1 MMLGKQE
8 PEAMRCPNC
17 HSQVSDT
24 SRFCA
29 DCGAKLG
36 PEAPLSFTRTLET
49 PTNELSRG
57 TIFAGRYEVIEELGR
72 GGMGNV
78 YRAFDRKIHEEIA
91 IKFLKPEI
99 AADKKTVQRFSNEL
113 KIARRVSHHNV
124 CRMHDLHEE
133 GTALYITM
141 EYVRGEDLKALIRRM
156 GTLPV
161 GKTVSIARQVAE
173 GLAEAHK
180 LGVVHRDL
188 KPSNVMIDREGN
200 AKIMDFGIARSIY
213 AGGMTA
219 EGAMI
224 GTPEYMSPEQV
235 EGRETDGRSD
245 IYSLG
250 VMLFEMATGRVP
262 FEGDTP
268 LAVAFKHKN
277 EIPPGPRKINPQVP
291 EDLNRLVLRCLEK
304 DRSRRYQTVEEFL
317 ADLAKVEEGLPTTE
331 RIAAHRKPTTR
342 REFTVRFAPRRLIV
356 PAAAAVV
363 LVIVGFFAWRALFRP
378 VPLNPRDRPSVAVI
392 TFENQTGDKAY
403 DYLRDAIP
411 NLLITSLEQSQ
422 SIRIASWERLR
433 DLLKRLG
440 KSDQDVI
447 GRDLGF
453 ELCRMDGIQAIVL
466 GSFVKAGN
474 AFATDVKVLDVASKR
489 ILTTVGAQGDSVDSI
504 LKKQID
510 ELSREIAKGFG
521 RARRAGAASIT
532 EVTTASLD
540 AYNLFLKGRDEYE
553 KFYNADARLS
563 LEKAV
568 ALDPGF
574 AMAHSYLWRVYSA
587 LGNPEAARATLEK
600 LQKLGSRIKGKEGLY
615 IQAQLAYSVDR
626 DPEKYLQILKKIL
639 ELYPEEKRCRVDLAS
654 FYLNRQKYDEAV
666 AELEQAIALD
676 PQYGAAINLLAYVY
690 GYQNKFGEAIK
701 TFERYAAL
709 SPGDANPYDSMGD
722 LYFRMGKFEAAVE
735 KYKEALRLKPGFG
748 SAVRIS
754 YIYALR
760 EDYGAAM
767 KWIDDYISTAP
778 SKGIE
783 SAGHQL
789 KAIYHY
795 LFGNVRTALEDLD
808 KAQDLLASENNN
820 EGIDSLYRA
829 RIWICYDWGKE
840 DLFLKFAKD
849 RFDFRAA
856 RKLLSDLFNTLLHSF
871 YLGLDDVRQ
880 NRPDQARSRLA
891 EIDKAR
897 SVEKLDK
904 KDPALFWIN
913 NSYYF
918 LLSEIELSQGRGA
931 AAAEAFKKMGE
942 TTIVIGTI
950 STLLQNNI
958 PLIYDIPARG
968 FQAAGELDKAIA
980 EYETLTSP
988 DPMARKQQLI
998 HPFSRLRL
1006 ARLYESR
1013 GEWAKAVVQYQ
1024 KLAEIWKNADA
1035 SLPQVA
1041 EVGQRL
1047 AALKSR

>member
-1 MMLGKQE
+1 MQ
-8 PEAMRCPNC
+8 CPNC

-24 SRFCA
+24 SRFCS
-29 DCGAKLG
+29 DCGTKLG
-36 PEAPLSFTRTLET
+36 LEAQPSYTRTLET
-49 PTNELSRG
+49 PAVDLTRG
-57 TIFAGRYEVIEELGR
+57 TVFAGRYELIEPLGR

-78 YRAFDRKIHEEIA
+78 YRAFDQKIHEEIA

-99 AADKKTVQRFSNEL
+99 AAEKKVLQRFSNEL
-113 KIARRVSHHNV
+113 RIARRISHHNV

-133 GTALYITM
+133 GTTIYITM
-141 EYVRGEDLKALIRRM
+141 EYVRGEDLKTLIRRM
-156 GTLPV
+156 GTLPI

-173 GLAEAHK
+173 GMAEAHK

-188 KPSNVMIDREGN
+188 KPSNVMIDKEGN

-213 AGGMTA
+213 AAGMTA
-219 EGAMI
+219 DGAMI

-250 VMLFEMATGRVP
+250 IVLFEMATGRVP

-268 LAVAFKHKN
+268 LAVAFKHRT
-277 EIPPGPRKINPQVP
+277 EVPPGPRKINPHVP

-304 DRSRRYQTVEEFL
+304 DRSRRYQTAEEFL
-317 ADLAKVEEGLPTTE
+317 EDLTKVEESLPTTE
-331 RIAAHRKPTTR
+331 HVTPHRKPTTR
-342 REFTVRFAPRRLIV
+342 REFTVRVAPRRLIV

-363 LVIVGFFAWRALFRP
+363 LVLAGVFAWRAFFRLAP
-378 VPLNPRDRPSVAVI
+378 IDPRNRPSVAVI

-403 DYLRDAIP
+403 DYLQDAIP

-440 KSDQDVI
+440 KGDQGVI
-447 GRDLGF
+447 DRDLGF

-489 ILTTVGAQGDSVDSI
+489 ILTTVGARGDSVDSI

-510 ELSREIAKGFG
+510 ELSREIVGGFG
-521 RARRAGAASIT
+521 RGGRAGASPIT

-540 AYNLFLKGRDEYE
+540 AYNLFLRGRDEYE
-553 KFYNADARLS
+553 KFYHADALKS
-563 LEKAV
+563 LESAV

-574 AMAHSYLWRVYSA
+574 AMAHSYLWRVYSV
-587 LGNPEAARATLEK
+587 LGNAEAARATLDK
-600 LQKLGSRIKGKEGLY
+600 LKTLGSRIKGKEGLY

-626 DPEKYLQILKKIL
+626 DMEKYLQILKRII
-639 ELYPEEKRCRVDLAS
+639 ELYPEEKRCRADLAS
-654 FYLNRQKYDEAV
+654 LCINRRKYDEAV
-666 AELEQAIALD
+666 VELERALALD
-676 PQYGAAINLLAYVY
+676 PQYGPAINLLAYTY
-690 GYQNKFGEAIK
+690 GYQNKFDEAIK

-722 LYFRMGKFEAAVE
+722 LYFRMGKFDAAVE
-735 KYKEALRLKPGFG
+735 KYKQALRLKPGFG

-754 YIYALR
+754 YIYALQ
-760 EDYGAAM
+760 ENYAAAM
-767 KWIDDYISTAP
+767 KWIDDYIATSPA
-778 SKGIE
+778 KGME
-783 SAGHQL
+783 SVGWQL

-795 LFGNVRTALEDLD
+795 LFGSVRTALEDLD

-829 RIWICYDWGKE
+829 RIWICYDWRRE

-856 RKLLSDLFNTLLHSF
+856 RKLQTDLFNTLLHSF
-871 YLGLDDVRQ
+871 YLGLDDVRHGRQ
-880 NRPDQARSRLA
+880 DQARSRLA

-897 SVEKLDK
+897 SVGKPDK
-904 KDPALFWIN
+904 QDPAFFWIN
-913 NSYYF
+913 NSYHF

-950 STLLQNNI
+950 GTLLQNNI
-958 PLIYDIPARG
+958 PLINDIPARG
-968 FQAAGELDKAIA
+968 WAAAGDKDKAIA
-980 EYETLTSP
+980 EYERLTST
-988 DPMARKQQLI
+988 DPMVRRQQLV
-998 HPFSRLRL
+998 HPFSRLLL
-1006 ARLYESR
+1006 ARLYEEK
-1013 GEWAKAVVQYQ
+1013 GERRKALAQYEA
-1024 KLAEIWKNADA
+1024 LAPVWKDADPG
-1035 SLPQVA
+1035 LPQVA
-1041 EVGQRL
+1041 EARERL
-1047 AALKSR
+1047 AALKGRSEPRP

>member
-1 MMLGKQE
+1 MKLDQRD
-8 PEAMRCPNC
+8 PEAMKCPNC

-24 SRFCA
+24 SHFCA

-36 PEAPLSFTRTLET
+36 PEVPPSFTRTLET
-49 PTNELSRG
+49 PTGDLSRG
-57 TIFAGRYEVIEELGR
+57 AIFAGRYEVIEELGQ

-99 AADKKTVQRFSNEL
+99 AADKRFVQRFSNEL

-188 KPSNVMIDREGN
+188 KPSNVMIDKEGD

-219 EGAMI
+219 DGAMI
-224 GTPEYMSPEQV
+224 GTPEYMSPEQI
-235 EGRETDGRSD
+235 EGHEIDGRSD

-250 VMLFEMATGRVP
+250 VLVFEMATGRVP

-268 LAVAFKHKN
+268 LSVAFKHKN
-277 EIPPGPRKINPQVP
+277 EIPQAPRKINPQVP
-291 EDLNRLVLRCLEK
+291 EGLNRLVLRCLEK
-304 DRSRRYQTVEEFL
+304 DKSRRYQTAEEFL
-317 ADLAKVEEGLPTTE
+317 EDLARVEEGLPTTE
-331 RIAAHRKPTTR
+331 RIAVHRKPTTCK
-342 REFTVRFAPRRLIV
+342 EITVRFAPKRLVV
-356 PAAAAVV
+356 PIAAALGLLVV
-363 LVIVGFFAWRALFRP
+363 GVFAWRAFFRAA
-378 VPLNPRDRPSVAVI
+378 PLDPKDRPSVAVI

-403 DYLRDAIP
+403 DYLQDAIP

-422 SIRIASWERLR
+422 AIRIASWERLR

-440 KSDQDVI
+440 KTDQKVI
-447 GRDLGF
+447 DRDLGF
-453 ELCRMDGIQAIVL
+453 ELCRLDGIQAIVL

-474 AFATDVKVLDVASKR
+474 AFATDVKVLDVSSKR
-489 ILTTVGAQGDSVDSI
+489 ILTTVGSQGDSVDSI

-510 ELSREIAKGFG
+510 ELSREIARGFG
-521 RARRAGAASIT
+521 RARRAGGAPIT

-540 AYNLFLKGRDEYE
+540 AYNLFLKGRDDYE
-553 KFYNADARLS
+553 KFYYSDACVS
-563 LEKAV
+563 LEQAV

-574 AMAHSYLWRVYSA
+574 AMAHSYLVRVYYA
-587 LGNPEAARATLEK
+587 LGNTQAARGALEI
-600 LQKLGSRIKGKEGLY
+600 LQKSGGRVKGKEGLY
-615 IQAQLAYSVDR
+615 IQALLTFYVEMN
-626 DPEKYLQILKKIL
+626 PEKYLRTLKKII
-639 ELYPEEKRCRVDLAS
+639 ELYPEEKRCRVDLGS
-654 FYLNRQKYDEAV
+654 FYLNHQNYDQAV
-666 AELEQAIALD
+666 AELERAIALD
-676 PQYGAAINLLAYVY
+676 SQYGPAINLLAYAY
-690 GYQNKFGEAIK
+690 GYQNKFDEAIK
-701 TFERYAAL
+701 SFERYASL
-709 SPGDANPYDSMGD
+709 FPGDANPHDSMGD
-722 LYFRMGKFEAAVE
+722 LYFRMGKFDAAVD

-748 SAVRIS
+748 SACRIS
-754 YIYALR
+754 YIYALQ
-760 EDYGAAM
+760 ENYGAAM

-778 SKGIE
+778 SKGPE
-783 SAGHQL
+783 SVGHQL

-795 LFGNVRTALEDLD
+795 LFGNVRAALEDLD
-808 KAQDLLASENNN
+808 KAQDVLATENDN
-820 EGIDSLYRA
+820 EGIDFLYRA
-829 RIWICYDWGKE
+829 RIWICYDWGKG
-840 DLFLKFAKD
+840 DAFLKFAKD

-856 RKLLSDLFNTLLHSF
+856 RKLPSDFFNNLLYSF
-871 YLGLDDVRQ
+871 YLGLDDVRG
-880 NRPDQARSRLA
+880 NRLDQARSRLA
-891 EIDKAR
+891 ELEKAK
-897 SVEKLDK
+897 SVEKPDK
-904 KDPALFWIN
+904 IDPNLFWIN

-942 TTIVIGTI
+942 TKIVIGTI

-958 PLIYDIPARG
+958 PLINDIPARG
-968 FQAAGELDKAIA
+968 RQAAGELDQAIA
-980 EYETLTSP
+980 EYEGLTSP
-988 DPMARKQQLI
+988 DPMVRRQQLI

-1006 ARLYESR
+1006 ARLYENK
-1013 GEWAKAVVQYQ
+1013 GERAKAAVQYQ

-1035 SLPQVA
+1035 GLPQVEEA
-1041 EVGQRL
+1041 KLRQ
-1047 AALKSR
+1047 AALKGR